1 MKKLSMTQH
10 SEMNMAYKAF
20 LNNRSFRPASK
31 QSGKAIASKGM
42 IATVSVGNGV
52 QHTGLTKRG
61 LEYCRQFFPLFET
74 V

>member
-10 SEMNMAYKAF
+10 SEMNRAYKAF
-20 LNNRSFRPASK
+20 LSNNSFRPASK
-31 QSGKAIASKGM
+31 LAGKAIVKKGM
-42 IATVSVGNGV
+42 VATVGISHGL
-52 QHTGLTKRG
+52 QHTGLTGRG